1 MKINTATTNYLI
13 PSPKAGKIGEAAG
26 KIARQTQTEQDKLMK
41 LYELTNGAD
50 AKTATAALKKM
61 GFAGVKNNDDVEGHL
76 RQLINTQQQ
85 KVNRSFETLT
95 AFQTFMK
102 NIHEMI
108 MAMIR
113 NMRLQP

>member
-1 MKINTATTNYLI
+1 MKVASPSIKNTD
-13 PSPKAGKIGEAAG
+13 IGESAG
-26 KIARQTQTEQDKLMK
+26 RIAFQAQTEQNKLMK

-61 GFAGVKNNDDVEGHL
+61 GFAGVKKDEDVEAHL

-108 MAMIR
+108 MAMIQ
-113 NMRLQP
+113 NMRLQG